1 MKTHMFNWIEFMEI
15 EEVNIGLWQMRW
27 EEEFTEK
34 FIENYIKKNF
44 FKNYNDFFMI
54 VIFIQYTEI
63 KRNRVSV

>member
-27 EEEFTEK
+27 EEEFTE

-44 FKNYNDFFMI
+44 FKNYNNFFMI
-54 VIFIQYTEI
+54 VIFIQSTEI